1 MNSEYEILEILAALD
16 ERNNAEDVTQDVSK
30 TK

>member
-1 MNSEYEILEILAALD
+1 MNSEYEIIEILATLD
-16 ERNNAEDVTQDVSK
+16 ELNNAEDVTQDVSK